1 MKKIFILVILLLI
14 PNLSLALEFKK
25 IKKEAVV
32 TNSKIIFP
40 IKSNKD
46 ICVGSELLQPN
57 FILDPI
63 PTLDA
68 PKGYGLDDRFD
79 QVRQQFE
86 RFSMPCGLGDVKSCE
101 KVKEIILNWAKADA
115 PKRTGS
121 NNGESKFWNDTLTI
135 NLHINNP
142 MMSGYSFA
150 RQVIDFSVEEEK
162 IIKEWFKRSVKRG
175 AHLMYGKKYK
185 DNTGARGVPRS
196 AHNHAL
202 TSAISH
208 MQLGI
213 ILNDNKLFRKAFK
226 NYEHTIRYQRKNGSL
241 PIEVR
246 RGGRAMFYQ
255 GRAMSALS
263 AIAIIAENQG
273 YNIWEYD
280 HKGKGKNFQNLAKFF
295 LDFAENNEI
304 VFKYAKEMK
313 APGPAK
319 DYKNQDLKVKNSS
332 NWGWLYAYATR
343 FPNHENIKRIQEWA
357 NVDNLNTYQIGFLYH
372 HKNIG
377 KTKFNDASW
386 TVVEA
391 NCHFLRKLN

>member
-1 MKKIFILVILLLI
+1 MKKVIYLLI
-14 PNLSLALEFKK
+14 IFLISNLSLASEFKK

-40 IKSNKD
+40 IKSNKNT
-46 ICVGSELLQPN
+46 CVGSQLLQPN

-101 KVKEIILNWAKADA
+101 KVKEVILNWAKADA
-115 PKRTGS
+115 PKRTGPK
-121 NNGESKFWNDTLTI
+121 NGESKFWNDTLTI

-150 RQVIDFSVEEEK
+150 RQVIDFSIEEENT
-162 IIKEWFKRSVKRG
+162 IKEWFKRSVKRG
-175 AHLMYGKKYK
+175 AHLMYGKKYNDK
-185 DNTGARGVPRS
+185 TGARGVPRS

-208 MQLGI
+208 LQLGI
-213 ILNDNKLFRKAFK
+213 ILNDHKLFRKAFK
-226 NYEHTIRYQRKNGSL
+226 NYEHAIRYQRKNGSL

-255 GRAMSALS
+255 GRVMNALS
-263 AIAIIAENQG
+263 VIAIIAENQG

-280 HKGKGKNFQNLAKFF
+280 HKGEGKNFHNLVKFF

-343 FPNHENIKRIQEWA
+343 FPNHENIKRIEEWA
-357 NVDNLNTYQIGFLYH
+357 NEDNLNKYQAGFLYH
-372 HKNIG
+372 YKNIG

-391 NCHFLRKLN
+391 NCHFLK

>member
-1 MKKIFILVILLLI
+1 
-14 PNLSLALEFKK
+14 
-25 IKKEAVV
+25 
-32 TNSKIIFP
+32 
-40 IKSNKD
+40 
-46 ICVGSELLQPN
+46 
-57 FILDPI
+57 
-63 PTLDA
+63 
-68 PKGYGLDDRFD
+68 
-79 QVRQQFE
+79 
-86 RFSMPCGLGDVKSCE
+86 MPCGLGDVKSCE

-115 PKRTGS
+115 PKRTGPK
-121 NNGESKFWNDTLTI
+121 NGESKFWNDTLTI

-150 RQVIDFSVEEEK
+150 RQVIDFSIEEENT
-162 IIKEWFKRSVKRG
+162 IKEWFKRSVKRG
-175 AHLMYGKKYK
+175 AHLMYGKKYNDK
-185 DNTGARGVPRS
+185 TGARGVPRS

-213 ILNDNKLFRKAFK
+213 ILNDHKLFRKAFK
-226 NYEHTIRYQRKNGSL
+226 KYEHAIRNQRKNGSL

-255 GRAMSALS
+255 GRAMNALS
-263 AIAIIAENQG
+263 VIAIIAENQG

-280 HKGKGKNFQNLAKFF
+280 HKGKGKNFHNLVKFF

-343 FPNHENIKRIQEWA
+343 FPNHENIKRIEEWA
-357 NVDNLNTYQIGFLYH
+357 NEDNLNKYQIGFLYH
-372 HKNIG
+372 YKNIG

-391 NCHFLRKLN
+391 NCHFLK

>member
-1 MKKIFILVILLLI
+1 MKKVILFLIIFLI
-14 PNLSLALEFKK
+14 PNLSLASEFKK

-32 TNSKIIFP
+32 INSKIIFP
-40 IKSNKD
+40 IKSNED
-46 ICVGSELLQPN
+46 TCVGSQLLQPN
-57 FILDPI
+57 FTLDPI

-115 PKRTGS
+115 PKRTGPK
-121 NNGESKFWNDTLTI
+121 NGESKFWNDTLTI

-150 RQVIDFSVEEEK
+150 KQVIDFSIEEENT
-162 IIKEWFKRSVKRG
+162 IKEWFKRSVKRG
-175 AHLMYGKKYK
+175 AHLMYGKKYNDK
-185 DNTGARGVPRS
+185 TGARGVPRS

-202 TSAISH
+202 SSAISH

-213 ILNDNKLFRKAFK
+213 ILNDHKLFRKAFK
-226 NYEHTIRYQRKNGSL
+226 NYEHAIRYQRKNGSL

-255 GRAMSALS
+255 GRAMNALS

-280 HKGKGKNFQNLAKFF
+280 HKGKGKNFHNLVKFF

-304 VFKYAKEMK
+304 VFKYAREMK

-343 FPNHENIKRIQEWA
+343 FPNHENIKRIEEWA
-357 NVDNLNTYQIGFLYH
+357 NADNLNKYQIGFLYH
-372 HKNIG
+372 YKNIG

-391 NCHFLRKLN
+391 NCHFLK

>member
-1 MKKIFILVILLLI
+1 MKKVILLLIIFLI
-14 PNLSLALEFKK
+14 PNLSLASEFKK

-40 IKSNKD
+40 IKSNKNT
-46 ICVGSELLQPN
+46 CVGSQLLQPN

-79 QVRQQFE
+79 RVRQQFE

-115 PKRTGS
+115 PKRTGPK
-121 NNGESKFWNDTLTI
+121 NGESKFWNDTLTI

-150 RQVIDFSVEEEK
+150 RQVIDFSIEEENT
-162 IIKEWFKRSVKRG
+162 IKEWFKSSVKRG
-175 AHLMYGKKYK
+175 AHLMYGKKYNDK
-185 DNTGARGVPRS
+185 TGARGVPRS

-213 ILNDNKLFRKAFK
+213 ILNDHKLFRKAFK
-226 NYEHTIRYQRKNGSL
+226 NYEHAIRYQRKNGSL

-255 GRAMSALS
+255 GRAMNALS
-263 AIAIIAENQG
+263 VIAIIAENQG
-273 YNIWEYD
+273 YNIWKYD
-280 HKGKGKNFQNLAKFF
+280 HKGKGKNFHNVVKFF
-295 LDFAENNEI
+295 LDFSENNEI

-343 FPNHENIKRIQEWA
+343 FPNHVNIKRIQEWA
-357 NVDNLNTYQIGFLYH
+357 NNPDNLNKYQIGFVYH
-372 HKNIG
+372 YKNIG
-377 KTKFNDASW
+377 KINFNNASW

-391 NCHFLRKLN
+391 NCHFLK

>member
-1 MKKIFILVILLLI
+1 MKKVILLLIIFLI
-14 PNLSLALEFKK
+14 PNLSLASEFKK

-40 IKSNKD
+40 IKSNED
-46 ICVGSELLQPN
+46 TCVGSQLLQPN
-57 FILDPI
+57 FTLDPI

-86 RFSMPCGLGDVKSCE
+86 RFSMPCGLGDVKSCK

-115 PKRTGS
+115 PKRTGPK
-121 NNGESKFWNDTLTI
+121 NGESKFWNDTLTI

-150 RQVIDFSVEEEK
+150 RQVIDFSIEEEK
-162 IIKEWFKRSVKRG
+162 IIREWFKRSVKRG
-175 AHLMYGKKYK
+175 AHLMYGKKYNDK
-185 DNTGARGVPRS
+185 TGARGVPRS

-213 ILNDNKLFRKAFK
+213 ILNDHKLFRKAFK
-226 NYEHTIRYQRKNGSL
+226 NYEHAIRYQRKNGSL

-255 GRAMSALS
+255 GRAMNALS
-263 AIAIIAENQG
+263 VIAIIAENQG

-280 HKGKGKNFQNLAKFF
+280 HKGKGKNFHNLVKFF
-295 LDFAENNEI
+295 LDFSENNEI

-343 FPNHENIKRIQEWA
+343 FPNHENIKRIEEWA
-357 NVDNLNTYQIGFLYH
+357 NKDNLNKYQIGFLYH
-372 HKNIG
+372 YKNIG
-377 KTKFNDASW
+377 KTNFNDASW

-391 NCHFLRKLN
+391 NCHFLK